1 MYALNVTRTDYDN
14 DGLLDPLRLRGAWEK
29 PARMS
34 LLRNKGDG
42 IFEDVTVASG
52 LGKPISTESAAW
64 GDHDNDG
71 RLDLFVCGEYRL
83 LPDAE
88 SRDRSSFSADA
99 RNRCRLYHNQ
109 GDGTFVDV
117 ADKAGV
123 QNERYAKGS
132 AWGDYDNDGRLD
144 LFVSNMEGHARLYH
158 NRGDGTFVDVAPDL
172 GVIGP
177 PSGFTCMF

>member
-1 MYALNVTRTDYDN
+1 MRS
-14 DGLLDPLRLRGAWEK
+14 
-29 PARMS
+29 MS
-34 LLRNKGDG
+34 HGPTTTMTVSSISCSCVAPGRSPPGCRCCEIRETG
-42 IFEDVTVASG
+42 FFEDVTVASG